1 MLLPIRD
8 DNPARSIPVFV
19 VTILFANT
27 GIFVYAKL
35 LGQTGFDA
43 FASIFGAIPFELTN
57 GVDAVSPTPIP
68 LYLTLATSTFLHGG
82 WLHLASNML
91 YLWIFGNNIEDVLGH
106 FRFVAFYFFCGV
118 LATVAHVVMDPGSMI
133 PLVGASGAIAG
144 ILGAYV
150 AAFPGARVHTLMFLF
165 VFVQVIRVPAV
176 IVLGVWFIGQ
186 LLNASLSG
194 GVGGGVAWYAHIAG
208 FVVGFFLMRRRLR
221 RIPIRA

>member
-19 VTILFANT
+19 VTILLANT

-68 LYLTLATSTFLHGG
+68 LYLTLVTSTFLHGG

-118 LATVAHVVMDPGSMI
+118 LATVAHVVMGPGSMI